1 MCPTHDTISLGFSH
15 RRFEKGAHLCMIY
28 RDEAERRQVISKY
41 LASGILNDE
50 KIGYFVDTM
59 KPEEVKSWLTE
70 LGIELP
76 EGKQVAISPAVSTYC
91 PKGKFVV
98 KDMLDCLR
106 HYHELSLSEGFSG
119 ARLTGEMSWSLR
131 NIPGSEDL
139 VEYEALINTIL
150 KTHPVTALCQYDAT
164 KFDGGT
170 LFDILQVHPLMV
182 VRGQIVENP
191 AYIRPEEFL
200 KAYRNRS

>member
-1 MCPTHDTISLGFSH
+1 MSCNHAKTSLGFSH
-15 RRFEKGAHLCMIY
+15 KRFERGAHLCMIY
-28 RDEAERRQVISKY
+28 RDDTERREVVSKY
-41 LASGILNDE
+41 LESGILNDE

-76 EGKQVAISPAVSTYC
+76 EGKQLTISPAISTYC
-91 PKGKFVV
+91 PHGKFVV
-98 KDMLDCLR
+98 QDMLESLKN
-106 HYHELSLSEGFSG
+106 YHKQSLYEGFSG
-119 ARLTGEMSWSLR
+119 ARLTGEMSWAIR
-131 NIPGSEDL
+131 NIPGSEHL

-150 KTHPVTALCQYDAT
+150 ATHPVTALCQYDAT

-191 AYIRPEEFL
+191 AYIRPDEFL
-200 KAYRNRS
+200 KAYHNRS